1 MCSRYTFLNGFDEG
15 TGRTQ
20 SRRVRCESGSQSIFA
35 PQGGELGSK
44 MECLAGRKC
53 VFPNAKR
60 MIPCFHQNLTK
71 QVLVSDPWHHKV
83 ASWAPE
89 CKKCW
94 VLYYF
99 LDARGGRM
107 EGFWTPWGCR
117 VAIVPPGKVRFCKEN
132 ECLLC
137 LRVQLGREVG
147 VI

>member
-1 MCSRYTFLNGFDEG
+1 MPGWSE
-15 TGRTQ
+15 
-20 SRRVRCESGSQSIFA
+20 
-35 PQGGELGSK
+35 
-44 MECLAGRKC
+44 MC
-53 VFPNAKR
+53 VFPNAKP
-60 MIPCFHQNLTK
+60 MISCFHKNLTK
-71 QVLVSDPWHHKV
+71 QVLVSDPWYHKV

-107 EGFWTPWGCR
+107 DGFGTPWRCHGTTG
-117 VAIVPPGKVRFCKEN
+117 APGRFRFCKEN

-137 LRVQLGREVG
+137 FRGSLAVLVG